1 MRQIVE
7 KARKRKVTALKKA
20 IIKMREK
27 VSIRKENKS
36 KNQSTIL
43 GVSGLKKLHS
53 NVDED
58 QLSSGYVTI
67 EEVNDAKDGGVISK
81 KNVR

>member
-1 MRQIVE
+1 MPG
-7 KARKRKVTALKKA
+7 L
-20 IIKMREK
+20 
-27 VSIRKENKS
+27 
-36 KNQSTIL
+36 
-43 GVSGLKKLHS
+43 SGLKKLHS